1 MIILISIDYQK
12 YYTIHI
18 VDIIIL
24 MDVLGIT
31 KKIGIEII
39 QVILKWNETEHSRW
53 FKMATKIFD
62 HATLEEIKNYIDTF
76 EEKKRINKKLGEFH
90 KKWGL

>member
-1 MIILISIDYQK
+1 M
-12 YYTIHI
+12 
-18 VDIIIL
+18 
-24 MDVLGIT
+24 